1 MAEPTPPAVPAR
13 RLPLITP
20 TRTACAVLLA
30 APFVALLWV
39 SSYSRTDPAFI
50 GIPFFYWYQLAWV
63 IVSAL
68 FTGAAYLLIRRE
80 ESRRRPHAAGP
91 GPGPDSSSG
100 SGSDSAEGTA

>member
-1 MAEPTPPAVPAR
+1 MVDTAPHSARPPLV
-13 RLPLITP
+13 TP
-20 TRTACAVLLA
+20 TRIACAVLLA

-39 SSYSRTDPAFI
+39 NSYARLGPSLI

-80 ESRRRPHAAGP
+80 EQRYAGRT
-91 GPGPDSSSG
+91 
-100 SGSDSAEGTA
+100 GTGEQR